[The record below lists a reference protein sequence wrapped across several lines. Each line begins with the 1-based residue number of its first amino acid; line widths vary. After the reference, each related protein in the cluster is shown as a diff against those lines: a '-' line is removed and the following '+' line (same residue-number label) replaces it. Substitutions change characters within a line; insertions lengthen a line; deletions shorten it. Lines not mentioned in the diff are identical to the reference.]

1 MNIEADSLKP
11 RTLEDFKKYEQEAQ
25 TVKGTPSLGG
35 SSQLTSDT
43 MVQTRYNHYMKR
55 RMQALNILR
64 IRYDDMVSY
73 GASYP
78 QKPVYGHYEQE
89 VNPFST

>member
-1 MNIEADSLKP
+1 MNIEADSLKQ
-11 RTLEDFKKYEQEAQ
+11 RTIEEFVKYEQEMQ

-43 MVQTRYNHYMKR
+43 MVETRYTHYVKR
-55 RMQALNILR
+55 RLQALNILR

-73 GASYP
+73 GAQYP
-78 QKPVYGHYEQE
+78 
-89 VNPFST
+89 